1 VWSASRQDGSA
12 VTDFVLVAFPMLAI
26 FVVTVSITLGSY
38 ARIVLL
44 DSTIEGA
51 RFAALADQDIA
62 EGIAKTKQLV
72 ATALGPGLS
81 VNVVG
86 SASRF
91 GTVESVRFVST
102 LGINLIPG
110 SNFLSASSVATRENE
125 Y

>member
-1 VWSASRQDGSA
+1 
-12 VTDFVLVAFPMLAI
+12 MLAI
-26 FVVTVSITLGSY
+26 FVATVSITLGSY
-38 ARIVLL
+38 ARLVLL

-51 RFAALADQDIA
+51 RFAALADQDITA
-62 EGIAKTKQLV
+62 GIAKTKQLV

-81 VNVVG
+81 VNVEG
-86 SASRF
+86 SVSRF

-110 SNFLSASSVATRENE
+110 RRVLSASSVATRENE

>member
-1 VWSASRQDGSA
+1 MWSVSRQDGSA

-26 FVVTVSITLGSY
+26 FVATISISLGAY
-38 ARIVLL
+38 ARLVLL

-62 EGIAKTKQLV
+62 SGVAKTKQLV
-72 ATALGPGLS
+72 AAALGPGLS
-81 VNVVG
+81 VNVSG
-86 SASRF
+86 SLSKF

-102 LGINLIPG
+102 LGLNLIPG

>member
-38 ARIVLL
+38 ARLVLL

-62 EGIAKTKQLV
+62 AGIAKTKQLV

-91 GTVESVRFVST
+91 GTLESVRFVST

-110 SNFLSASSVATRENE
+110 GNFLSASSVATRENE

>member
-1 VWSASRQDGSA
+1 
-12 VTDFVLVAFPMLAI
+12 MLAI
-26 FVVTVSITLGSY
+26 FVATISITLSSY
-38 ARIVLL
+38 AHLVLL

-62 EGIAKTKQLV
+62 SGIAKTKQLV
-72 ATALGPGLS
+72 AAALGPTLS
-81 VNVVG
+81 VNVAG
-86 SASRF
+86 SQSRF

-102 LGINLIPG
+102 LGIKLVPG